1 MTICRVH
8 LSQDVSSQL
17 FVSQRLPKICGNQV
31 EKGRA
36 EWKYNIEIKKQDMS
50 AHIQLKN
57 TKLIRIGEA
66 CTFYFQFVKCQD
78 FDSNYYHAYCEMRI
92 ILGQVV

>member
-8 LSQDVSSQL
+8 LTKDVSSQL
-17 FVSQRLPKICGNQV
+17 FVSQRLPKICGNQA

-36 EWKYNIEIKKQDMS
+36 EWKYKDKKQDMS
-50 AHIQLKN
+50 AQIQLKN
-57 TKLIRIGEA
+57 TKLSRIGEA

-78 FDSNYYHAYCEMRI
+78 FDSTGCHAYCEMRI
-92 ILGQVV
+92 ILGQVG